1 MNDHFLVDAF
11 ELDSMVVKKIQ
22 GKMLKEVW
30 LEMRRAKQQKRW
42 EEDRKLDLV
51 LAK

>member
-1 MNDHFLVDAF
+1 MDSIDAF
-11 ELDSMVVKKIQ
+11 VLDPLVVKKIQ

-30 LEMRRAKQQKRW
+30 LESRRAKELKRW

-51 LAK
+51 LAR